1 MTNVR
6 INTKPVTVEKQV
18 KTKPRTCA
26 SGLIVRWFFV
36 LNPLLSIR
44 SRAHLVL
51 KMVCFEASASQPTEP
66 HSTQG
71 LSSRELL
78 EAERAVRQHYEATK
92 NEESS
97 NMTQSV
103 EKSAYER
110 QLEEALHSDDIDIRS
125 SLGQKFYRF
134 AKKTDEYPQLK
145 AQEGSNYEELLFE
158 SS

>member
-1 MTNVR
+1 MSAYRTTFDAR
-6 INTKPVTVEKQV
+6 VEL
-18 KTKPRTCA
+18 A
-26 SGLIVRWFFV
+26 GV
-36 LNPLLSIR
+36 LE
-44 SRAHLVL
+44 V
-51 KMVCFEASASQPTEP
+51 
-66 HSTQG
+66 
-71 LSSRELL
+71 
-78 EAERAVRQHYEATK
+78 ERAVRQHYEATK

-125 SLGQKFYRF
+125 SLGQKLYRF
-134 AKKTDEYPQLK
+134 AKKSDEYPQLK